1 MLLMLLTD
9 ILAEAKITT
18 TANVESFIED
28 LTKKLSTGEEV
39 IVKVKVVKKGILEYS
54 FQDSR

>member
-1 MLLMLLTD
+1 MLLTD